1 MSFQGAGGTPGGVGS
16 FIIGFVMMCSGF
28 YLLLHS
34 IHVSNSFSFGASLYQ
49 FPMFGY
55 SASITGGTLLIPFVF
70 GIGMIFYNAR
80 NLIGWALVVG
90 AVSAMIIGVLSG
102 LRFTL
107 HDMTLFDLLTI
118 LVLSIGGLGL
128 FLSSLRS
135 TSQ

>member
-1 MSFQGAGGTPGGVGS
+1 MYNDERSRLGTVFLKLQLSEERSSRSLQDKGSQAGAWEP
-16 FIIGFVMMCSGF
+16 
-28 YLLLHS
+28 
-34 IHVSNSFSFGASLYQ
+34 A
-49 FPMFGY
+49 
-55 SASITGGTLLIPFVF
+55 
-70 GIGMIFYNAR
+70 NAR

-128 FLSSLRS
+128 FLSSLRP